1 MKILFV
7 YPRMKESDNYNLN
20 KVFNKI
26 YFSEPPSFG
35 ILAALTPPSY
45 QIDMIHD
52 KLQIIDYNQSCD
64 LVCITAY
71 TMNAPRAYQIAD
83 EFRKKGVKVVL
94 GGWHPSALP
103 YEAKQHADSIVIGEA
118 EEIWPQLLK
127 DFENGRLKSFYNQ
140 VRIVDP
146 MKIPA
151 ARKIFNKRD
160 YLSASIQATRG
171 CPNRCFFCAMTN
183 RKYGR
188 IYRTR
193 PVNDVIEEI
202 KNISPKFFQFND
214 NSLTID
220 PNYSKELFI
229 SLKNLNKKF
238 FCNGNLNILN
248 RDEKFLKLAS
258 EAGCCAWAI
267 GLESV
272 SQESINYLG
281 KKTNKVKDYAS
292 TIKKIHDHG
301 MMVFADFIFGFDT
314 DNKDIFDKTKDMV
327 SDMNLDL
334 VTFNV
339 LTPLP
344 STPLF
349 NKLKKERRILT
360 EDWSKYDFR
369 TVVFK
374 PKNMSPEELQNN
386 TSEIQKIF
394 SSNFYIMKNIAR
406 SIKLGFYPFVFAATI
421 NLLQKS
427 AHK

>member
-1 MKILFV
+1 M
-7 YPRMKESDNYNLN
+7 
-20 KVFNKI
+20 
-26 YFSEPPSFG
+26 
-35 ILAALTPPSY
+35 
-45 QIDMIHD
+45 
-52 KLQIIDYNQSCD
+52 
-64 LVCITAY
+64 
-71 TMNAPRAYQIAD
+71 
-83 EFRKKGVKVVL
+83 
-94 GGWHPSALP
+94 
-103 YEAKQHADSIVIGEA
+103 
-118 EEIWPQLLK
+118 
-127 DFENGRLKSFYNQ
+127 
-140 VRIVDP
+140 
-146 MKIPA
+146 
-151 ARKIFNKRD
+151 
-160 YLSASIQATRG
+160 
-171 CPNRCFFCAMTN
+171 
-183 RKYGR
+183 
-188 IYRTR
+188 
-193 PVNDVIEEI
+193 
-202 KNISPKFFQFND
+202 
-214 NSLTID
+214 
-220 PNYSKELFI
+220 
-229 SLKNLNKKF
+229 
-238 FCNGNLNILN
+238 N
-248 RDEKFLKLAS
+248 RDENFLKLAS
-258 EAGCCAWAI
+258 EAGCCAWTI

-344 STPLF
+344 GTPLF

-394 SSNFYIMKNIAR
+394 SSNSYIMKNIAR

-421 NLLQKS
+421 NLLEKS
-427 AHK
+427 ALK

>member
-7 YPRMKESDNYNLN
+7 YPGIKGSDNYNLN

-26 YFSEPPSFG
+26 FSSEPPSFG

-45 QIDMIHD
+45 QIDMID
-52 KLQIIDYNQSCD
+52 DSIQKIDYNQSCD
-64 LVCITAY
+64 LVCITVY

-103 YEAKQHADSIVIGEA
+103 NEAKQHADSVVIGEA

-127 DFENGRLKSFYNQ
+127 DFENSCLKSFYNQ
-140 VRIVDP
+140 LKIVNP
-146 MKIPA
+146 LKIPTP
-151 ARKIFNKRD
+151 RRIFNKRH
-160 YLSASIQATRG
+160 YLSASVQASRG

-193 PVNDVIEEI
+193 PVKEVIEEI

-220 PNYSKELFI
+220 PIYSKELFI

-238 FCNGNLNILN
+238 FCNGNINILN
-248 RDEKFLKLAS
+248 RDENLLKLAS
-258 EAGCCAWAI
+258 DAGCCAWAI

-281 KKTNKVKDYAS
+281 KKTNKIKEYAS

-301 MMVFADFIFGFDT
+301 MMVLADFIFGFDT
-314 DNKDIFDKTKDMV
+314 DNIDIFNKTKDMV

-344 STPLF
+344 GTPLF
-349 NKLKKERRILT
+349 DKLKKERRILT
-360 EDWSKYDFR
+360 EDWSKYDFK

-386 TSEIQKIF
+386 TIEIQKIF
-394 SSNFYIMKNIAR
+394 SSYFNIMKNIAR
-406 SIKLGFYPFVFAATI
+406 SIKFGFYPFVFATTI
-421 NLLQKS
+421 NFQEKS
-427 AHK
+427 AL